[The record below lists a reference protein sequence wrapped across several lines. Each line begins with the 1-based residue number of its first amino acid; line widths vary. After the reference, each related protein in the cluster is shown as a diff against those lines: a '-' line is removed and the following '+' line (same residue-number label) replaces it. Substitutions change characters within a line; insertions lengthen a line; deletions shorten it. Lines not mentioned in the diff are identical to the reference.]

1 MGSEQATGGARRHRV
16 VPGIDAMRALA
27 HPTRVRIKH
36 MLAAEALSASE
47 LARRLGIRF
56 GSAQFHLRTLVRA
69 GIAIPAGE
77 RMRRGGR
84 ELLFTVPAD
93 TGVEVALDAPPEL
106 RRQLEAAYVA
116 ELQRL
121 LEASLRARPSAQ
133 EDETVTTI
141 REVCLT
147 ADTMP
152 AAHAAIGEL
161 FVKLRA
167 LDHQRAEGGTPTV
180 LSLFFFPIPADASR
194 R

>member
-1 MGSEQATGGARRHRV
+1 M

-36 MLAAEALSASE
+36 MLAAGPLSASE
-47 LARRLGIRF
+47 LARRLGIRV

-69 GIAIPAGE
+69 GIVVPAGE
-77 RMRRGGR
+77 RVRRGGR
-84 ELLFTVPAD
+84 ELLFTVPED
-93 TGVEVALDAPPEL
+93 TGVEVAVDAPPEL
-106 RRQLEAAYVA
+106 RGQLLAAYTA

-121 LEASLRARPSAQ
+121 LEASLRVGSGVE
-133 EDETVTTI
+133 EDDSVTTI

-152 AAHAAIGEL
+152 AAHAAIEEL
-161 FVKLRA
+161 FVKLRS
-167 LDHQRAEGGTPTV
+167 LDDRQAEGGTPTV
-180 LSLFFFPIPADASR
+180 LSLFFFSIPAEASR